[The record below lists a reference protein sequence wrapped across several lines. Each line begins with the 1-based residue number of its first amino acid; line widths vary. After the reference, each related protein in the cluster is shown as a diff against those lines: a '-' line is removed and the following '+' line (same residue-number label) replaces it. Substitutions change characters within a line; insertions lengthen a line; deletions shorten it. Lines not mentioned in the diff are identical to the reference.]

1 MLINQS
7 GNHFKIKH
15 TPQIIIPDNLQRVGH
30 WCYLLGG
37 VALDREVTISK
48 DQVEMTRYHFAVRI
62 IALVGAVALLPITI
76 LGYLFLAL
84 SATQQKIALLA
95 LEIFLKRNIKKEV
108 LPKLLID
115 NPNLVKGSD
124 KGVLKKKILG
134 IAQTQI
140 KALEEKNAIETLLI
154 TPQKKS
160 HAKKKITPKKTPTK
174 DKAPTTPKEKTP
186 VKDMNEP
193 VQAESK
199 TLEDTIINQKAS
211 LRKIGLPEDGK
222 KTKTSAG
229 GVLGL
234 LVNHPMV
241 DTAQSSDTSS
251 EGSDQG
257 EWPDTP
263 QKIALTPRKNW
274 KLTPTGKDSPEI
286 ERDQYPIDLGADD
299 SPTKK
304 FLTRNSPYKRK
315 RIFTP
320 VSTSKNLGMRFTSGA
335 SKISASSLQV
345 LSPVISI
352 LPDDVTKQIT
362 GRRSFIEPLDAD
374 YDKEWEDNPVN

>member
-7 GNHFKIKH
+7 GNHFRIEY
-15 TPQIIIPDNLQRVGH
+15 TQNTIVPDNLQEVGH
-30 WCYLLGG
+30 FCYLLGG
-37 VALDREVTISK
+37 VAFDREVSILK

-76 LGYLFLAL
+76 LGYLLLAL
-84 SATQQKIALLA
+84 SATQQKTALLA
-95 LEIFLKRNIKKEV
+95 LEIFLKRNINQEA
-108 LPKLLID
+108 LPKLLNN
-115 NPNLVKGSD
+115 NPDLVKGAD
-124 KGVLKKKILG
+124 KEVLKKKILG

-154 TPQKKS
+154 TPKKKP
-160 HAKKKITPKKTPTK
+160 HAGKKITPKKTPTK
-174 DKAPTTPKEKTP
+174 DRAITPLKEKTP
-186 VKDMNEP
+186 VKDVNEP
-193 VQAESK
+193 AQAEPK

-241 DTAQSSDTSS
+241 DITQSSDTSS

-274 KLTPTGKDSPEI
+274 KSTPTGKDSPEI
-286 ERDQYPIDLGADD
+286 ERDVNLIDLGTDD

-335 SKISASSLQV
+335 SKINASSLQV

-352 LPDDVTKQIT
+352 LPDDVTRQIT
-362 GRRSFIEPLDAD
+362 GRRPFIEPLDAD
-374 YDKEWEDNPVN
+374 YDKEWEDNPAN